1 MKKVDLIIRNGIIL
15 TINPSG
21 QIINKG
27 SIAIEKNIII
37 AIDSIENIDI
47 EYFSDEIIDAD
58 EKIVMPGL
66 INCHTHLP
74 MSLYRGIA
82 DDMQLKEWLYDY
94 IFPAE
99 AEFSTANNISIA
111 TQLAV
116 LEMIKSGTT
125 CFNDMYY
132 FEDEIAQAATK
143 IGIRGVISESLIDY
157 PAPNAKN
164 YKEAYK
170 YTEMLIEK
178 YHNDVLIKVAVA
190 AHAPYSCSVELL
202 KEARKLSEKH
212 NLNFNIHVA
221 ESKWEIKTIKKLYNL
236 TPVQHLENIGILGE
250 GFVFAHGVWLNNDD
264 IEIVAK
270 HNIAIAHCPE
280 CNMKLSS
287 GVAPI
292 SKLLE
297 NNCNVGLGTDGVAS
311 NNNLNMFEEM
321 KAMTLLAKLSS
332 NDSSTIN
339 AQKSVQIA
347 TIDAAK
353 CLRMDNLIGSLE
365 VGKLADIIIID
376 NKKPNNVPQYNI
388 YSSLVYSISGSDVT
402 DVIINGKIILK
413 NNSFLNINE
422 DIIFN
427 NINKIAQ
434 KIKKKIIKS

>member
-164 YKEAYK
+164 YKEAYR

-178 YHNDVLIKVAVA
+178 YHNDELIKVAVA

-202 KEARKLSEKH
+202 KEARKLSIKH

-427 NINKIAQ
+427 KINKIAQ

>member
-178 YHNDVLIKVAVA
+178 YHNDELIKVAVA

-427 NINKIAQ
+427 KINKIAQ